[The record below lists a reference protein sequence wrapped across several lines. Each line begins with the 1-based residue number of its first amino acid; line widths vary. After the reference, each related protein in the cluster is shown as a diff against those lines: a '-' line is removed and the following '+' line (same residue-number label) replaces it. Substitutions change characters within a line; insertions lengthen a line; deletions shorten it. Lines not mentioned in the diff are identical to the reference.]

1 MDKTFITR
9 VYNRPGLLVR
19 FASVLTRLNLN
30 IKSLMVTP
38 DEDQK
43 ISTISFIFESQ
54 DDKKTATVRRNLLKQ
69 LDVLTVNDGFCHY

>member
-19 FASVLTRLNLN
+19 LASVLTRLNLN

-54 DDKKTATVRRNLLKQ
+54 NDKQTATVRRNLLKQ

>member
-9 VYNRPGLLVR
+9 VYSRPGLLVR

-43 ISTISFIFESQ
+43 ISTISFTFESQ
-54 DDKKTATVRRNLLKQ
+54 DDKQTATVRRNLLKQ